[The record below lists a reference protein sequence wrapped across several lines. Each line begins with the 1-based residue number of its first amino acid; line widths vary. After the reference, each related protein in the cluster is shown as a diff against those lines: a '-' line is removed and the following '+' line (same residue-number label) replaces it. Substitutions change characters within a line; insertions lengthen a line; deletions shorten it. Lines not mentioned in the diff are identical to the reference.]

1 VFAWTESDVGH
12 DAVMPGSL
20 AEWGRLL
27 RWQLCGNYD
36 GSVADW
42 RHTSVS

>member
-20 AEWGRLL
+20 AEWDD
-27 RWQLCGNYD
+27 CCA
-36 GSVADW
+36 GSCAGIMME
-42 RHTSVS
+42 VSPTGGILQ